1 MRVKIVIAVL
11 ALLVLLV
18 CAGTIGFVLLR
29 STILPSSGELTAQ
42 PGDTVVDL
50 KWQPSAG
57 ARGYFIFRDN
67 SSIPLNPT
75 PMTDTHWEDIGLTNG
90 RTYTY
95 TIAPLNQDGQTG
107 PRSHPVQV
115 TPK

>member
-1 MRVKIVIAVL
+1 MVR
-11 ALLVLLV
+11 
-18 CAGTIGFVLLR
+18 
-29 STILPSSGELTAQ
+29 PSAEQVVAQ

-50 KWQPSAG
+50 TWQPIVG
-57 ARGYFIFRDN
+57 ARGYFVFRDN

-75 PMTDTHWEDIGLTNG
+75 PMTDTHFQDIGLTNG

-95 TIAPLNQDGQTG
+95 AIAPVNQDGQSG
-107 PRSHPVQV
+107 PHSNPIQV